1 VSWRWFAE
9 GRKKDVPEPSPLP
22 SEYGEQYL
30 SGLQTQSGKFEFEA
44 ASLKSAGDPERPA
57 VNRYIPSWEGPGTEN
72 LCGRYPLQLI
82 SPHPRFSFHTQTDGK
97 DSIINDI
104 EDHRVLVDGHYYWA
118 ARMNPRDAAA
128 RGIRHRDLVLLHND
142 RGSVICAALLTER
155 LAAGVVSASESSANY
170 EPIAEPGESPD
181 RGGCI
186 NTLTPKRHMTT
197 KTSGS
202 APNSCLI
209 QVKKWIAEGNA

>member
-1 VSWRWFAE
+1 
-9 GRKKDVPEPSPLP
+9 
-22 SEYGEQYL
+22 
-30 SGLQTQSGKFEFEA
+30 
-44 ASLKSAGDPERPA
+44 
-57 VNRYIPSWEGPGTEN
+57 
-72 LCGRYPLQLI
+72 
-82 SPHPRFSFHTQTDGK
+82 
-97 DSIINDI
+97 
-104 EDHRVLVDGHYYWA
+104 
-118 ARMNPRDAAA
+118 MNPRDAAA